1 MTIAL
6 RFALVAG
13 LALAVTACGDKKPDS
28 TATTTPAASTAPA
41 ATAAAETTPA
51 APAAPAGAPASKDWT
66 QVVAATP
73 QGGFR
78 MGNPD
83 AKVKLVEFA
92 SLTCP
97 HCREFHETG
106 MATIKSKYIATGNVS
121 YEYRNF
127 VLNGPDFAASLL
139 ARCQGAEPFF
149 GLLNA
154 FYNDQA
160 SWTEPFTK
168 ITPAENTRLSA
179 LPPEQQ
185 ITATAD
191 AGKLDAYVRARG
203 IPRAKFEQCLADPKA
218 QATLTALRT
227 EATNVYKLNGTPGFV
242 INGVTQEGVYTWAQL
257 EPKLQAALQ

>member
-13 LALAVTACGDKKPDS
+13 LAVATTACGDKQADS
-28 TATTTPAASTAPA
+28 AAATTDA
-41 ATAAAETTPA
+41 ATAAPVAATTA
-51 APAAPAGAPASKDWT
+51 AATSAATPGAQDWT
-66 QVVAATP
+66 TVYAATP

-97 HCREFHETG
+97 HCREFHEAA
-106 MATIKSKYIATGNVS
+106 MQTIKSKYVASGNVS

-139 ARCQGAEPFF
+139 ARCQGAQPFF

-154 FYNDQA
+154 FYKDQT
-160 SWTEPFTK
+160 SWTEPFMNMSPEESK
-168 ITPAENTRLSA
+168 RLAA

-185 ITATAD
+185 IAAMAE

-203 IPRAKFEQCLADPKA
+203 IPRAKFDQCLADPKA
-218 QATLTALRT
+218 QATLSALRT
-227 EATNVYKLNGTPGFV
+227 EASDVYKLTGTPGFI
-242 INGVTQEGVYTWAQL
+242 INGVTQENVYNWETL
-257 EPKLQAALQ
+257 EPKLKAALS

>member
-13 LALAVTACGDKKPDS
+13 LAVATTACGDKKADS
-28 TATTTPAASTAPA
+28 TAAAADVSTAAPRLPPPPPLPRPA
-41 ATAAAETTPA
+41 ATP
-51 APAAPAGAPASKDWT
+51 GAQDWT
-66 QVVAATP
+66 QVYAATP

-97 HCREFHETG
+97 HCREFHEAA
-106 MATIKSKYIATGNVS
+106 MQTIKTKYVASGNVS

-127 VLNGPDFAASLL
+127 VLNGAGFCRLAAGPLPGRAAVLWPAQRLL
-139 ARCQGAEPFF
+139 QRPGGVDRAVHQHAARRE
-149 GLLNA
+149 
-154 FYNDQA
+154 QA
-160 SWTEPFTK
+160 PVG
-168 ITPAENTRLSA
+168 A

-185 ITATAD
+185 IAAMAE

-203 IPRAKFEQCLADPKA
+203 IPRAKFDQCLADPKA
-218 QATLTALRT
+218 QATLSALRT
-227 EATNVYKLNGTPGFV
+227 EASDVYKLTGTPGFI
-242 INGVTQEGVYTWAQL
+242 INGATQEGVYTWAAL

>member
-1 MTIAL
+1 
-6 RFALVAG
+6 
-13 LALAVTACGDKKPDS
+13 
-28 TATTTPAASTAPA
+28 
-41 ATAAAETTPA
+41 
-51 APAAPAGAPASKDWT
+51 
-66 QVVAATP
+66 
-73 QGGFR
+73 

-97 HCREFHETG
+97 HCREFHEAA
-106 MATIKSKYIATGNVS
+106 MATLKSKYIASGAVS

-139 ARCQGAEPFF
+139 ARCQGAQPFF

-160 SWTEPFTK
+160 SWTEPFMTMSPEESK
-168 ITPAENTRLSA
+168 RLGA

-185 ITATAD
+185 IAAMAE

-203 IPRAKFEQCLADPKA
+203 IPRAKFDQCLADAKA
-218 QATLTALRT
+218 QATLSALRT
-227 EATNVYKLNGTPGFV
+227 EASDVYKLTGTPGFI
-242 INGVTQEGVYTWAQL
+242 INGVTQDGVYTWAQL
-257 EPKLQAALQ
+257 EPKLKAALS

>member
-13 LALAVTACGDKKPDS
+13 FAVATTACGDKTPDS
-28 TATTTPAASTAPA
+28 TTAAPADTVAAAPA
-41 ATAAAETTPA
+41 ATAAPA
-51 APAAPAGAPASKDWT
+51 AATPGAQDWT

-97 HCREFHETG
+97 HCREFHEAA
-106 MATIKSKYIATGNVS
+106 MQTIKTKYIASGNVS

-139 ARCQGAEPFF
+139 ARCQGAQPFF

-154 FYNDQA
+154 FYNDQE
-160 SWTEPFTK
+160 SWTEPFFK
-168 ITPAENTRLSA
+168 MSPEESKRLAA

-185 ITATAD
+185 IAAMAE

-203 IPRAKFEQCLADPKA
+203 IPRAKFDQCLADPKA
-218 QATLTALRT
+218 QATLSALRT
-227 EATNVYKLNGTPGFV
+227 EASDVYKLTGTPGFI
-242 INGVTQEGVYTWAQL
+242 INGVTQQDTYTWAQL

>member
-13 LALAVTACGDKKPDS
+13 LAAATSACGDKQADS
-28 TATTTPAASTAPA
+28 TAAATDVSTAAPIAATQAAATPAA
-41 ATAAAETTPA
+41 TP
-51 APAAPAGAPASKDWT
+51 GAQDWT
-66 QVVAATP
+66 QVYAATP

-97 HCREFHETG
+97 HCREFHEEA
-106 MATIKSKYIATGNVS
+106 MQTIKTKYVASGNVS

-127 VLNGPDFAASLL
+127 VLNGADFAASLL
-139 ARCQGAEPFF
+139 ARCQGAQPFF

-154 FYNDQA
+154 FYTDQA
-160 SWTEPFTK
+160 AWTEPFLK
-168 ITPAENTRLSA
+168 MSPEDSKRLSA

-185 ITATAD
+185 IAAMAE

-203 IPRAKFEQCLADPKA
+203 ITRAKFDQCLADPKA
-218 QATLTALRT
+218 QATLSALRT
-227 EATNVYKLNGTPGFV
+227 EASDVYKLTGTPGFI
-242 INGVTQEGVYTWAQL
+242 INGTTQEETYNWAQL

>member
-13 LALAVTACGDKKPDS
+13 LAVATTACGDKKAD
-28 TATTTPAASTAPA
+28 PAAPA
-41 ATAAAETTPA
+41 ATADTTADATAA
-51 APAAPAGAPASKDWT
+51 APAAAPATPVTPPAGQDWT

-97 HCREFHETG
+97 HCREFHETA
-106 MATIKSKYIATGNVS
+106 MAGLKSKYIATGKVS

-139 ARCQGAEPFF
+139 ARCQGAQPFF

-160 SWTEPFTK
+160 SWTEPFFNMSPEESK
-168 ITPAENTRLSA
+168 RLAA

-185 ITATAD
+185 IAAMAE

-203 IPRAKFEQCLADPKA
+203 IPRAKFDQCLADPKA
-218 QATLTALRT
+218 QATLTLSR
-227 EATNVYKLNGTPGFV
+227 NSRRNTPP
-242 INGVTQEGVYTWAQL
+242 Q
-257 EPKLQAALQ
+257 

>member
-13 LALAVTACGDKKPDS
+13 LAVATTACGDKTADS
-28 TATTTPAASTAPA
+28 TAAAADVSTATPTAATTAAATPAA
-41 ATAAAETTPA
+41 TP
-51 APAAPAGAPASKDWT
+51 GAQDWT
-66 QVVAATP
+66 QVYAATP

-97 HCREFHETG
+97 HCAEFHEAA
-106 MATIKSKYIATGNVS
+106 MQTIKTKYVASGNVS

-127 VLNGPDFAASLL
+127 VLNGADFAASLL
-139 ARCQGAEPFF
+139 ARCQGAQPFF
-149 GLLNA
+149 GLLNS

-160 SWTEPFTK
+160 TWTEPFMNLPPEEAK
-168 ITPAENTRLSA
+168 RLSA

-185 ITATAD
+185 IAAMAE

-203 IPRAKFEQCLADPKA
+203 IPRAKFDQCLADPKA
-218 QATLTALRT
+218 QATLSALRT
-227 EATNVYKLNGTPGFV
+227 EASDVYKLTGTPGFI
-242 INGVTQEGVYTWAQL
+242 INGTTQENVYTWAAL